1 MAERSVDL
9 QNWAGRDY
17 ESFGPHMRIDT
28 GNPEYGFGGGTI
40 YAIIAEKN
48 NQTSY
53 LGMTENGHY
62 NIFNDDNITIT
73 GGVEMDGG
81 TSVNIVGKNGDVT
94 ITAMRNGDIKIKGR
108 KVIIDADEDLN
119 LLSRKNVRITGKSS
133 IFFDTPN
140 LATNA
145 LTGNLAPRDVTF
157 GGLVFGNSKV
167 GLDKLESAFTGGKLD
182 SITDQLKEQ
191 TAGLQNQVQDL
202 AGNIDTGALQGSL
215 QDATGGLQSALSNF
229 GGFGG

>member
-81 TSVNIVGKNGDVT
+81 TCVNIVGKNGDVT

-108 KVIIDADEDLN
+108 KVIIDADEDIN

-191 TAGLQNQVQDL
+191 TAGLQNQVKDI
-202 AGNIDTGALQGSL
+202 AGNIDTGALQSGL
-215 QDATGGLQSALSNF
+215 QDATGGLQSALGNF

>member
-108 KVIIDADEDLN
+108 KVIIDADEDIN
-119 LLSRKNVRITGKSS
+119 LTSRKNVRITGKSS

>member
-108 KVIIDADEDLN
+108 KVIIDADEDIN

>member
-81 TSVNIVGKNGDVT
+81 TCVNIVGKNGDVT